1 MIKTVSI
8 DMSTCD
14 EDFGNRIFGKV
25 IEQEGDN
32 LICEFESANYD
43 YENTKMVKQQEEQIE
58 ELKKICW
65 LPLEH
70 LGVASIDFDL
80 IPVEEFV
87 EGVKMEAYTDY
98 DGNGV
103 PVIKA
108 SGDRLLYQD
117 KSVSLDKIVDQ
128 KKLNFD
134 FVAWFNR

>member
-43 YENTKMVKQQEEQIE
+43 YENTKMVKNQEEQIE

-65 LPLEH
+65 IPLEH

-80 IPVEEFV
+80 IPVVAFV

-117 KSVSLDKIVDQ
+117 KSVSLDKIVNQ

>member
-43 YENTKMVKQQEEQIE
+43 YENTKMVKKQEEQIE

-87 EGVKMEAYTDY
+87 EGVKMEAFTDY

-117 KSVSLDKIVDQ
+117 KSVSLDKIVNQ

>member
-32 LICEFESANYD
+32 LICEFDSANYD
-43 YENTKMVKQQEEQIE
+43 YENTKMVKKQEEQIE

-87 EGVKMEAYTDY
+87 EGVKMEAFTDY

>member
-43 YENTKMVKQQEEQIE
+43 YENTKMVKKQEEQIE